1 MYLANG
7 IVGIKRKQRC
17 GSCDAC
23 SKDDCGQCT
32 NCRDMIKFGGTGRK
46 KKCCVQRQCKNIHDR
61 MLANSSELQV
71 RVLIYSLSIMRI
83 IKGIT
88 YD

>member
-32 NCRDMIKFGGTGRK
+32 NCKDMIKFGGTGRK
-46 KKCCVQRQCKNIHDR
+46 KQCCLQRQCNNVHDKFC
-61 MLANSSELQV
+61 EPQV
-71 RVLIYSLSIMRI
+71 RVLINFIFCAV
-83 IKGIT
+83 
-88 YD
+88 